1 MYKETDKRTKLVA
14 TIGPS
19 SDNYEMLKKLVQA
32 GVTCV
37 RANFSHGSY
46 EEQKNKFNLAKQVSK
61 ELNLPLSLMLDT
73 KGPEIRVGKMKDGVQ
88 LIKQG
93 TMLDI
98 LTTEEAYKNL
108 EGNSEQ
114 ISVSYDMSLDLQVND
129 SVLLDDGKLST
140 KVVRVSKGLVQVY
153 VQNNHKLKTNK
164 RINLPGV
171 DFSLPFLSPKDVE
184 DVKFGVQNG
193 ISYVAASFVNSAENV
208 KQLRKVLVE
217 NGGEHIEIISKIES
231 TLGIKNIDQIIE
243 ASDGI
248 MVARGDLG
256 LEVPYYEVPYYQ
268 KMIIRKCREAGK
280 PVIVATQMLDSMEN
294 SPHPTRAEVTDV
306 YFAVELGADST
317 MLSGESANGGFPLE
331 AVQTMTKISK
341 RAEREFYSKIY
352 YPVHLEKIKEKLGS
366 DLRSLIAYEIAK
378 KTQGN
383 EYKFAIVLS
392 RTGKLL
398 KKVANYRPNTTIVGI
413 LDDEKLT
420 NSFGIYSSVFT
431 SLDSK
436 ELFSEIKKDHSKA
449 ILALKPFEY
458 SKGDKFLVVEN
469 DSIKEYTVQ

>member
-1 MYKETDKRTKLVA
+1 
-14 TIGPS
+14 
-19 SDNYEMLKKLVQA
+19 
-32 GVTCV
+32 
-37 RANFSHGSY
+37 
-46 EEQKNKFNLAKQVSK
+46 
-61 ELNLPLSLMLDT
+61 MLDT

-140 KVVRVSKGLVQVY
+140 KVVKVSKGLVQVY

-378 KTQGN
+378 KN
-383 EYKFAIVLS
+383 S
-392 RTGKLL
+392 RQRIQIC
-398 KKVANYRPNTTIVGI
+398 NCFI
-413 LDDEKLT
+413 
-420 NSFGIYSSVFT
+420 
-431 SLDSK
+431 
-436 ELFSEIKKDHSKA
+436 
-449 ILALKPFEY
+449 
-458 SKGDKFLVVEN
+458 
-469 DSIKEYTVQ
+469 